1 MKYSTFTPFL
11 QQSSV
16 YLDWFNHKRYNSYK
30 KESSYTLLQEKTP
43 AMDTSI
49 LTLSPC
55 IIDTFLTKQKI
66 PTWLQRNFAVY

>member
-1 MKYSTFTPFL
+1 MKEPTPTVFL

-16 YLDWFNHKRYNSYK
+16 YLDWFNHTQYTSYK
-30 KESSYTLLQEKTP
+30 KGSHHTLLQEKNP

-55 IIDTFLTKQKI
+55 IVDTLFYKKENT
-66 PTWLQRNFAVY
+66 T